1 MKVNLVRCPSLFARG
16 IKLVSGHSNSPIPF
30 WPARILEIWR
40 PRLNAWL
47 NSSRVWNSETKGNH
61 DRKPMGRKRMRPIIF
76 SYDLPSS
83 MMESHSMVLLINGE
97 HACPICKQEIIKII
111 RQDWDRW
118 SLSGQ
123 NLLLEKNIGTYKMIQ
138 PPNVFLTNA
147 LSNQLHLFDSLIL
160 YSSWH
165 WTILT

>member
-1 MKVNLVRCPSLFARG
+1 
-16 IKLVSGHSNSPIPF
+16 
-30 WPARILEIWR
+30 
-40 PRLNAWL
+40 
-47 NSSRVWNSETKGNH
+47 
-61 DRKPMGRKRMRPIIF
+61 MGRKRMRPIIF

-123 NLLLEKNIGTYKMIQ
+123 DLLLEKILVLIKWYNHLTCWPMHFPINCIFMIHWFFTHHGIQ
-138 PPNVFLTNA
+138 LFWHSLT
-147 LSNQLHLFDSLIL
+147 LQ
-160 YSSWH
+160 
-165 WTILT
+165 